1 MSLTDKFHSPNLA
14 FPQSFDQASVWKRF
28 RALVIFAAV
37 VTIIAALALIFAAGH
52 PIISI
57 WAALI
62 IVGWLFIAGAA
73 IASAN

>member
-1 MSLTDKFHSPNLA
+1 
-14 FPQSFDQASVWKRF
+14 
-28 RALVIFAAV
+28 VIFAAV
-37 VTIIAALALIFAAGH
+37 VTIIAALAVIFAAGH
-52 PIISI
+52 PILSI

>member
-1 MSLTDKFHSPNLA
+1 MLKALSAIQSASNSLGGATN
-14 FPQSFDQASVWKRF
+14 RF

-37 VTIIAALALIFAAGH
+37 VTIIASLAVIFAAGH

-73 IASAN
+73 IGSGN